1 MSFVATSTMLLG
13 DEFYHERLFAQNA
26 VLLATVAALGALYV
40 RRVDA
45 PVAQK
50 AFVIAVVMCYGYLV
64 SLAQYLTCQAL
75 NMGEDGYRY
84 LPERLAVMAL
94 VNIFL
99 FVPMSLLMRY
109 ARRILDTP
117 VESRVWR
124 QLACLPVLMISA
136 LVLGG
141 ELFPLPYEWLYETLR
156 ISMSAVT
163 VLLIWWSM
171 RMVRTVSEDS
181 RRQMLL
187 MAALEREHARRADL
201 LSDLAAARQR
211 VEELEG
217 AALLGQDAPAQDE
230 KDDEPPIVLSST
242 HQAVSFLPGDITYI
256 ESVNRMRIVH
266 LADGES
272 VRIGAPL
279 SEIFSLLPEGRFAYC
294 HRSVIVNLEMVRSVT
309 SEGVV
314 LHDGTPVD
322 TSRRRIPELRQA
334 LEQLH
339 G

>member
-1 MSFVATSTMLLG
+1 
-13 DEFYHERLFAQNA
+13 
-26 VLLATVAALGALYV
+26 
-40 RRVDA
+40 
-45 PVAQK
+45 
-50 AFVIAVVMCYGYLV
+50 MCYGYLV
-64 SLAQYLTCQAL
+64 SLAQYLICQAL

-94 VNIFL
+94 VNVAL

-109 ARRILDTP
+109 ARRILGTP
-117 VESRVWR
+117 VESRVWW
-124 QLACLPVLMISA
+124 QLACLPALMIAA

-187 MAALEREHARRADL
+187 MAALEREHACRADL

-211 VEELEG
+211 VEELE
-217 AALLGQDAPAQDE
+217 AAAHLGQDQDAPTQDE
-230 KDDEPPIVLSST
+230 KD
-242 HQAVSFLPGDITYI
+242 
-256 ESVNRMRIVH
+256 
-266 LADGES
+266 
-272 VRIGAPL
+272 
-279 SEIFSLLPEGRFAYC
+279 
-294 HRSVIVNLEMVRSVT
+294 
-309 SEGVV
+309 
-314 LHDGTPVD
+314 DGTPVD

-339 G
+339 N